1 MLVTKTTI
9 TVTYIS
15 VVANTFR
22 LQHSPPTFVT
32 NIDVAIVMTN
42 ASESDDQTTVVIQIE
57 LCMMIGQSVQIY
69 LDQNNIESG
78 PKVQ

>member
-1 MLVTKTTI
+1 MLVTKTAI
-9 TVTYIS
+9 TVTYIP

-22 LQHSPPTFVT
+22 LQHSSPTTVT

-42 ASESDDQTTVVIQIE
+42 ASESDNQTTVVIQIE
-57 LCMMIGQSVQIY
+57 LSMMIGQSVRIN

>member
-1 MLVTKTTI
+1 MLVTKTAI
-9 TVTYIS
+9 TVTYIP
-15 VVANTFR
+15 VVANTFC
-22 LQHSPPTFVT
+22 LQHSSPTM
-32 NIDVAIVMTN
+32 MTN

-57 LCMMIGQSVQIY
+57 LSMMIGQSVRIY